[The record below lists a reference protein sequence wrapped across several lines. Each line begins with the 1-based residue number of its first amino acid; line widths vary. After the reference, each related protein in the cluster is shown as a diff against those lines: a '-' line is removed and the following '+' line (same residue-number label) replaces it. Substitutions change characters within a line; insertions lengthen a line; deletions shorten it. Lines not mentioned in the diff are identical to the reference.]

1 MADEYPPYP
10 QQPNYG
16 APQQPNDGVQQQPYY
31 GAPQQP
37 NDGVQQQ
44 PYYGAPQQ
52 PYYGAPQQPNYGPPP
67 ENHLVW
73 AILSTVMCCLP
84 LGIVSIVKS
93 NQVNTLWYQ
102 GFPMEARKAAE
113 DAKKWA
119 MWSAITVGILVLL
132 YVIFIIVMIAV
143 VGTSASHL
151 TPLN

>member
-16 APQQPNDGVQQQPYY
+16 APQPPNY
-31 GAPQQP
+31 GAPQPPNYGTPQP
-37 NDGVQQQ
+37 PN
-44 PYYGAPQQ
+44 YGAPQP
-52 PYYGAPQQPNYGPPP
+52 PYYGPPP

-73 AILSTVMCCLP
+73 AILSTVLCCLP

-93 NQVNTLWYQ
+93 NQVNTLWLQ

-119 MWSAITVGILVLL
+119 MWSAITTGILVLL
-132 YVIFIIVMIAV
+132 YVIFIIVMITV
-143 VGTSASHL
+143 VGTSANHF